1 MLAKKEKN
9 VIFDGL
15 ELFNLKIE
23 ILKLDLISNVIQSGV

>member
-9 VIFDGL
+9 VIFDG
-15 ELFNLKIE
+15 LKIE